1 MSAVVVSRK
10 GEVLSVGYNRKRPT
24 RRGHTS
30 VHAEIDAIKKAG
42 WANLKNATLYIT
54 RYGNKDCSGVSRL
67 ARPCSHCA
75 AVLEKALWEYG
86 VNGTTILGET
96 WGKTITRYL
105 NEYPIDWNT
114 PAAGDSAI
122 DAKTCQ
128 QWALLGDPSLQIGGY
143 PS

>member
-86 VNGTTILGET
+86 LKAVFYTDTPQAANGRKVCWVE
-96 WGKTITRYL
+96 W
-105 NEYPIDWNT
+105 T
-114 PAAGDSAI
+114 PDE
-122 DAKTCQ
+122 
-128 QWALLGDPSLQIGGY
+128 GGY
-143 PS
+143 TPRPFSDRTSEVTPTEDESN